1 MRCKTSFSNNCHL
14 VREKIQAGLIKTF
27 HVSRNLQLAVIVTKA
42 LGLLA
47 FWNLLNRLGVLNV
60 FSACINYP
68 KSFQDLKV
76 ALVLRGNV
84 MKKNETTSSKAPAT
98 SGTTMFCIR
107 KTNAKTKTMSLHLER
122 CYVYDIFITNHR
134 WLVVIGSNLNLPLK
148 LLFYPTNNNS

>member
-84 MKKNETTSSKAPAT
+84 MKKNETTSSKAPST